1 MPILRHVW
9 FGVLPKLLKIVDA
22 WYEQVYHGHENPL
35 PLSSL
40 NNFLQASKQKIEAS
54 FSFNQIQVSRRFAQ
68 PRLTTLTSLSW
79 GPTSN
84 TKVRGYSEKL
94 TPHVC
99 E

>member
-1 MPILRHVW
+1 MGMKILFLFQVSITSY
-9 FGVLPKLLKIVDA
+9 KLQNK
-22 WYEQVYHGHENPL
+22 
-35 PLSSL
+35 
-40 NNFLQASKQKIEAS
+40 KIEAS